1 MTKSQVLY
9 IADTLDNAYLFQEV
23 LSSLS
28 VDVQSASSMQMS
40 RLLESKS
47 HANLMIYDFT
57 TTDISNLTVLVEM
70 LNTARCFALL
80 CILRSS
86 QLPFFELPEGIVCD
100 FIVKG
105 ATLEECSARVRRLLA
120 LSEENVC
127 TDVIHIDNM
136 EINLST
142 YQVNIGDTPI
152 DLTYLEYALLAFLI
166 THPEQTYSRDAL
178 LQQVWGIDYFGGSR
192 TVDVHVRRVRS
203 KLGPDLSQRL
213 ETVRGVGYL
222 WRSE

>member
-28 VDVQSASSMQMS
+28 VDVQSASSMQMR

-57 TTDISNLTVLVEM
+57 TTDISNLAALVEM

-80 CILRSS
+80 CILRSA

-105 ATLEECSARVRRLLA
+105 ASLEECSARVRHLLA